1 MIPELPF
8 VTVIMPIR
16 NEEKY
21 IAGSLEAV
29 LNQDY
34 PAGRMEVLVAD
45 GMSTD
50 RTREIVQRMAQGD
63 PRVRLLDNPGR
74 IVPTGLNLA
83 LRQAR
88 GEIMVRVD
96 GHCIIAPDYV
106 SHCVRLLQE
115 GRADG
120 VGGPMETVGEDP
132 LSQTIALAMSSA
144 FGVGG
149 SAFRTVKDRE
159 LEVET
164 VPFPAYRMETIRRIG
179 LFDEEQVRNQDDE
192 YNYRLL
198 KHGGRILLSPA
209 IRSRYYSRSSLKKL
223 WRQYFQYGFWKVR
236 VLQKHPR
243 QLRLRQFVPPV
254 FVAGLAGAAGPA
266 GPRGAGA
273 VRAGGRVVPAGQPGR
288 EPADRGAL
296 GLAAP
301 AGAAAGFRHPA
312 HWLRGRLPGGA
323 GPVRRPLAA
332 AFSRRAAGERG
343 MIFTG

>member
-223 WRQYFQYGFWKVR
+223 WRQYFRYGFWKVR

-254 FVAGLAGAAGPA
+254 FVAGLAGSALLALL
-266 GPRGAGA
+266 
-273 VRAGGRVVPAGQPGR
+273 VPAGR
-288 EPADRGAL
+288 VL
-296 GLAAP
+296 FGLAAGSYLLANLGASLLTAARSGWRHLP
-301 AGAAAGFRHPA
+301 ALPLVFAILHIGYGAGFLVGLVRFA
-312 HWLRGRLPGGA
+312 GRWQQPSA
-323 GPVRRPLAA
+323 V
-332 AFSRRAAGERG
+332 ERLESVG
-343 MIFTG
+343 